1 MSVCF
6 IVILG
11 YLWGKINTCLL
22 TREFVSTCICQRA
35 LFPYCVVTCAS
46 WVWWVLH
53 KFNKFGKFDEGRLD
67 HYMKNVLFYINQLPQ
82 ICKFCQIRQIKLT
95 IYLLKSTHLPNTFVE
110 KNETC
115 LTKFGQVMSKS
126 GEYCVNGHYLCK
138 TL

>member
-1 MSVCF
+1 MPVLATFFNSCE
-6 IVILG
+6 
-11 YLWGKINTCLL
+11 YLHLPKSPYSLL
-22 TREFVSTCICQRA
+22 CCDLRKLSLVSIAQ
-35 LFPYCVVTCAS
+35 
-46 WVWWVLH
+46 
-53 KFNKFGKFDEGRLD
+53 FNKFGKFDEGRLD